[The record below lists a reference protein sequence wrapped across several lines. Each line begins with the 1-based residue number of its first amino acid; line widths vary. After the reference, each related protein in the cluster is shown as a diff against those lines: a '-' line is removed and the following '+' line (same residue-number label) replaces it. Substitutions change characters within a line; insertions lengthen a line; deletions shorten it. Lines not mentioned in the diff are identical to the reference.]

1 MRSLRFLDNY
11 LEKRP
16 SWLLVN
22 DNITLADIF
31 LAVATERAGQTTC
44 GTAEREQTYPHVFA
58 HHAKVTSDERIKD
71 VFGEPGFIEERLVY
85 N

>member
-16 SWLLVN
+16 SGLLVN

-31 LAVATERAGQTTC
+31 LAVAIQRVGQTAC
-44 GTAEREQTYPHVFA
+44 GTAEREQSYPHVFA
-58 HHAKVTSDERIKD
+58 HYAKVTSEEKIKD
-71 VFGEPGFIEERLVY
+71 VFGEPEFIEERLVC